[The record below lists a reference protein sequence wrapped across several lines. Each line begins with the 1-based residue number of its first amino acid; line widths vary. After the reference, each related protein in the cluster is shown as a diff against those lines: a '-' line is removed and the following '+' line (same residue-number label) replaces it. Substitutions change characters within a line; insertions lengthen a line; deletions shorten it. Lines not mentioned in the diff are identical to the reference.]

1 MTICYKAPNSVYQR
15 RPLVSTA
22 SGAAGGAGWLADG
35 EGRSDKTGVMAS
47 QEPPD
52 YYEILQISATAEP
65 ETVHKVYRLLAQRCH
80 PDNKDTGNE
89 AQFRQLSEAYHVL
102 SDPER
107 RAQYDVRHAAL
118 RQARW
123 RLVATG
129 AQVANDFEAE
139 QLVRLTV
146 LEVLYTRRRSE
157 PGQAGL
163 SLWELESLI
172 GRAREQLE
180 FTVWYLTAKKYITR
194 SDSAE
199 LLITAEGVE
208 FLEANYATNA
218 QRRLGAG
225 QKAS

>member
-1 MTICYKAPNSVYQR
+1 MPQDET
-15 RPLVSTA
+15 
-22 SGAAGGAGWLADG
+22 
-35 EGRSDKTGVMAS
+35 
-47 QEPPD
+47 PD
-52 YYEILQISATAEP
+52 YYEILQISPTAEP

-80 PDNKDTGNE
+80 PDNTETGNE

-107 RAQYDVRHAAL
+107 RAQYDIGHAEL

-123 RLVATG
+123 RLVSNGSQA
-129 AQVANDFEAE
+129 ANDFEVE

-146 LEVLYTRRRSE
+146 LEVLYTRRRTE
-157 PGQAGL
+157 PSQAGL
-163 SLWELESLI
+163 SLWELENLI

-180 FTVWYLTAKKYITR
+180 FTVWYLTAKKFITR

-199 LLITAEGVE
+199 LVITAEGVE
-208 FLEANYATNA
+208 FLEGNYAMNA
-218 QRRLGAG
+218 QRRLTPG

>member
-1 MTICYKAPNSVYQR
+1 MAKAE
-15 RPLVSTA
+15 T
-22 SGAAGGAGWLADG
+22 
-35 EGRSDKTGVMAS
+35 
-47 QEPPD
+47 PD
-52 YYEILQISATAEP
+52 YYEILQISSTAEP

-107 RAQYDVRHAAL
+107 RAQYDIGHAAL
-118 RQARW
+118 REARW
-123 RLVATG
+123 RLVSNG
-129 AQVANDFEAE
+129 AQAANDFEVE

-146 LEVLYTRRRSE
+146 LEVLYTRRRTE
-157 PGQAGL
+157 PGGPAI
-163 SLWELESLI
+163 SLWDLEKLI

-180 FTVWYLTAKKYITR
+180 FTIWYLTAKKFVAR

-199 LLITAEGVE
+199 LVITADGVE
-208 FLEANYATNA
+208 YLEANYATNS
-218 QRRLGAG
+218 QRRLSPG